1 MVNVSSF
8 MEIEVWF
15 VVIEDETE
23 NEVEIVDEMENEVE
37 AEDGD

>member
-1 MVNVSSF
+1 

>member
-1 MVNVSSF
+1 

-15 VVIEDETE
+15 VVIEDETD

>member
-1 MVNVSSF
+1 

-23 NEVEIVDEMENEVE
+23 NEVEIVDEMENKVE